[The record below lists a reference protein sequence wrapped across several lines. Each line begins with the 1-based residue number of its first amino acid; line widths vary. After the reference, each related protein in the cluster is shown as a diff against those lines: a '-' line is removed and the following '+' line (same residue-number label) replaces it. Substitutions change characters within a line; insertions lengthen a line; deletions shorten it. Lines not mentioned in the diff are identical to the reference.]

1 MKIKIIGDRQPFV
14 DGKKAMEG
22 EEFDVSDAA
31 GKDMISSGLAIRAD
45 DTPKRA
51 RNAFSSTST
60 ILSKPIFSHHDGMLR
75 STPLNFQNWLPN
87 FRWIPNCPTL
97 WKCCFASS

>member
-22 EEFDVSDAA
+22 EEFDVSDAS

-51 RNAFSSTST
+51 RNSKGQLQKDDPATEANDDPIINVIEIVIST
-60 ILSKPIFSHHDGMLR
+60 F
-75 STPLNFQNWLPN
+75 
-87 FRWIPNCPTL
+87 IPNNEVIVLSCSHAL
-97 WKCCFASS
+97 

>member
-51 RNAFSSTST
+51 RNAKGQLQKDDPATET
-60 ILSKPIFSHHDGMLR
+60 NEALVGGVAPKKKAKKK
-75 STPLNFQNWLPN
+75 NA
-87 FRWIPNCPTL
+87 
-97 WKCCFASS
+97 K

>member
-14 DGKKAMEG
+14 DGRKAMEG

-51 RNAFSSTST
+51 RN
-60 ILSKPIFSHHDGMLR
+60 SKGQLQKDDPATETNEAWVGGV
-75 STPLNFQNWLPN
+75 PPKKKAKKKNA
-87 FRWIPNCPTL
+87 
-97 WKCCFASS
+97 K

>member
-14 DGKKAMEG
+14 DGRKAMEG

-51 RNAFSSTST
+51 RN
-60 ILSKPIFSHHDGMLR
+60 SKGQLQKDDPATEANEAWVGGVA
-75 STPLNFQNWLPN
+75 PKKKAKKKNA
-87 FRWIPNCPTL
+87 
-97 WKCCFASS
+97 K